1 MSDFENIVEFL
12 RLYRRSE
19 EAEKKALPPTEVFFT
34 SLEDN
39 KSYYVNKNNFETD
52 FVKYK
57 RIIGILEYY
66 DAESIFLLKTSTER
80 KYFVKTTYGKY
91 CNLLDESIVMLNEEW
106 LIEFPVEFAT
116 HSYIYDTEKNMIVT
130 LATTLKEV
138 FIFPDII
145 YYDPKGK
152 YMMDIESD
160 IYTYDYEDDVTT
172 FGKIMKVLFEDE
184 SYLWNNPEKKV
195 QVMKSE
201 KAGKINLIPFMQV
214 EYGLGNFILKYRYYE
229 KGYRPKFFLPDDECA
244 LILKFKGIGGLLTFF
259 NQTLFKEGFSLEK
272 GDRENVLRDY
282 FRDQFMDQI
291 IHTLEDNLKN
301 KGTFSY
307 QDAMKTL
314 FYLPQSVAAM
324 FSDDFLWMLLEMAI
338 KRDSLTNKTDLAEE
352 NIFVKLIRVILQKEG
367 KEIKLMNWFLETIK
381 DGDENITKFEF
392 IYDRING
399 DNFIE
404 FVKLINQ
411 AWKKSR
417 FIYPDTEQNPEFAT
431 TDGLLFLPYSSE
443 KTLGFY
449 FSNVKMSFE
458 THHQKGRL
466 IKTLYETGK
475 YKTEMRPSLKTDNL
489 VPTQVQI
496 IDQFW
501 YHPFYPIYLKDI
513 ENQETDMKLDS
524 IVPAFMLKANRDK
537 QFWSNVITTAE
548 YAADILTTLSG
559 VGNITKF
566 RYLAR
571 VAQLAEVVEGASAVT
586 KVARAVNI
594 LRYVKGAAGVVELTS
609 GSVNLMLK
617 ITGARDT
624 EFGESLSKVL
634 FFLELITLSGELT
647 ASMKLG
653 LRKSAKEAVE
663 ASNGALRVKHPE
675 LFAELYKIAG
685 LKKVYQHIDDFMKTR
700 PKFHDINLVNQLWK
714 EKIINKL
721 LFPINLRKL
730 YFKYLEEFP
739 GLQKGFNQ
747 AEFKTTILNKGQKVE
762 EVVEFSLSGK
772 KEKLLSTFGDPPSL
786 PENTIDILSDYDNFE
801 AFVKGAS
808 DFEGKP
814 RNYDSEI
821 KYIFNF
827 LKNHIDKGDEFIIET
842 QNIFKTCGS
851 CRREFVMLEDYLKL
865 QGKKV
870 KIVVMSDEIIKGTED
885 LKIALKLKKKK

>member
-1 MSDFENIVEFL
+1 MSDFKNIVEFF
-12 RLYRRSE
+12 RLNRRSE
-19 EAEKKALPPTEVFFT
+19 EADKNLVPETEILLNSIDDDT
-34 SLEDN
+34 SYKVD
-39 KSYYVNKNNFETD
+39 KYTFETN
-52 FVKYK
+52 FNKYK
-57 RIIGILEYY
+57 RIFNFLDDSIDEKIYILE
-66 DAESIFLLKTSTER
+66 TPTER
-80 KYFVKTTYGKY
+80 KYFVKVSINKY
-91 CNLLDESIVMLNEEW
+91 RNLRDETLEIISTNSVKELTID
-106 LIEFPVEFAT
+106 FDTSA
-116 HSYIYDTEKNMIVT
+116 YIYDRDKNRVVT
-130 LATTLKEV
+130 VVKSINEV
-138 FIFPDII
+138 VVFPDII
-145 YYDPKGK
+145 SYNPNSEFMK
-152 YMMDIESD
+152 DIED
-160 IYTYDYEDDVTT
+160 GENLDYDYKDDVTT
-172 FGKIMKVLFEDE
+172 FGKIIKVLFDNV
-184 SYLWNNPEKKV
+184 SYIWENPEKKV
-195 QVMKSE
+195 NIIKAN
-201 KAGKINLIPFMQV
+201 KAGKINLIP
-214 EYGLGNFILKYRYYE
+214 YLDIDYRHWNYILKYRYYE
-229 KGYRPKFFLPDDECA
+229 KGYRPKNHLNNDECSI
-244 LILKFKGIGGLLTFF
+244 ILKFTSIGSLLSYL
-259 NQTLFKEGFSLEK
+259 NETLFSQGFSIEE
-272 GDRENVLRDY
+272 GENENIIRDY
-282 FRDQFMDQI
+282 FRYQFMVQI
-291 IHTLEDNLKN
+291 IKAVENSLKYN
-301 KGTFSY
+301 PTKKEY
-307 QDAMKTL
+307 EDAMKTL
-314 FYLPQSVAAM
+314 FYLPESVTSV

-338 KRDSLTNKTDLAEE
+338 KGDSLTNKTNIAEE
-352 NIFVKLIRVILQKEG
+352 NIFVKLLKVILEKEG
-367 KEIKLMNWFLETIK
+367 REVQLMNWFLEVIK
-381 DGDENITKFEF
+381 DGDKNIPKFEF

-399 DNFIE
+399 ANFIE

-417 FIYPDTEQNPEFAT
+417 FIYPDTEKNPEFAT

-475 YKTEMRPSLKTDNL
+475 YRTEMIPGLKTDNL

-524 IVPAFMLKANRDK
+524 IVPAFMLKANRDE
-537 QFWSNVITTAE
+537 QFWSNVITAGE
-548 YAADILTTLSG
+548 YALDVVTTVSG

-586 KVARAVNI
+586 KVARAANI

-624 EFGESLSKVL
+624 EFGENLSKVL

-653 LRKSAKEAVE
+653 LKKSAKEAVE
-663 ASNGALRVKHPE
+663 ESDGALRVKHPE

-685 LKKVYQHIDDFMKTR
+685 LKKVYQHVDDFMKTR

-714 EKIINKL
+714 QKIINKL
-721 LFPINLRKL
+721 LFPTNLRKL

-739 GLQKGFNQ
+739 GLKKGFNQ
-747 AEFKTTILNKGQKVE
+747 AEFKTTIFNKGQKVE
-762 EVVEFSLSGK
+762 EVVEFSLSGDRS
-772 KEKLLSTFGDPPSL
+772 KLTKYFGNPPDL
-786 PENTIDILSDYDNFE
+786 PENTIDILNDYDNFE
-801 AFVKGAS
+801 AFVKGAK
-808 DFEGKP
+808 DFGDVP

-827 LKNHIDKGDEFIIET
+827 LKNHIDKGDEFVIET

-851 CRREFVMLEDYLKL
+851 CRREFVMLEDYLKT
-865 QGKKV
+865 QEKK
-870 KIVVMSDEIIKGTED
+870 
-885 LKIALKLKKKK
+885 